1 MPLVI
6 TGGWEVLS
14 MRMSGR
20 YAPGLYAG
28 VTGFLALVA
37 INAFSIPDS
46 LTQAKE
52 RDRITV
58 SAQLEQAQAE
68 AAKKVA
74 DAYSKNGIA
83 NFDQL
88 IISNYT
94 LSNTPPRLD
103 WRRTVDQSKKTII
116 YDKNRQ
122 CLGYALAGKFY
133 FTRYYEGV
141 CNDGT
146 R

>member
-1 MPLVI
+1 
-6 TGGWEVLS
+6 

-46 LTQAKE
+46 LTQAAL
-52 RDRITV
+52 RDRITAEA
-58 SAQLEQAQAE
+58 SIEQAKAE

-74 DAYSKNGIA
+74 DAYSRSAIA

-116 YDKNRQ
+116 YDKNRE
-122 CLGYALAGKFY
+122 CVGYALGGKLY
-133 FTRYYEGV
+133 FIRYYEGV
-141 CNDGT
+141 CDVT

>member
-1 MPLVI
+1 
-6 TGGWEVLS
+6 
-14 MRMSGR
+14 MSGR

-46 LTQAKE
+46 LTQAAL
-52 RDRITV
+52 RDRITAEA
-58 SAQLEQAQAE
+58 SIEQAKAE

-74 DAYSKNGIA
+74 DAYSKNAIA
-83 NFDQL
+83 NFNQL

-94 LSNTPPRLD
+94 LSKSSTPPRID

-122 CLGYALAGKFY
+122 CAGYALGGKFY
-133 FTRYYEGV
+133 FIKYYEGV
-141 CNDGT
+141 CDVT